1 MGRNAPV
8 NLQASIDKVKA
19 ADVIVFAGGISPSL
33 EGEEMPVNAEGFKG
47 GDRTTIELPAIQRRL
62 ISELKKLG
70 KPIIFVNYSGSAV
83 GLEPESKICDA
94 ILQAWYPGQAGGTAV
109 ADVLFGDYNP
119 SGKLPVTFY
128 KQTTTQPI
136 DPIHVHHKDVQC
148 SQRFQQHDEIQVLPL
163 PYQQ

>member
-1 MGRNAPV
+1 MGRNVPV

-119 SGKLPVTFY
+119 SGKLPVTF
-128 KQTTTQPI
+128 
-136 DPIHVHHKDVQC
+136 
-148 SQRFQQHDEIQVLPL
+148 
-163 PYQQ
+163 